1 MLSFLHGFKQ
11 IMFVF
16 RLSQGRCSRMSVDM
30 NVVGEGGSRVVVSA
44 LSDIFTPHD
53 NMLGH
58 GALDSP

>member
-1 MLSFLHGFKQ
+1 
-11 IMFVF
+11 
-16 RLSQGRCSRMSVDM
+16 MSVDM